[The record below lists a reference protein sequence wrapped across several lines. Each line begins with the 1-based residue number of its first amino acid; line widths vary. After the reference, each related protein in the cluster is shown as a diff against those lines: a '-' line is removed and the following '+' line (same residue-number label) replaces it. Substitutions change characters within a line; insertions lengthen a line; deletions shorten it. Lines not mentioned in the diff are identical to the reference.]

1 MSHTKEINVSDAS
14 RVSGQAPKGD
24 YSLELIQMI
33 SAAVMALDQNVQQD
47 VLVMRKNLL
56 KYINVKECAA
66 EAEYYLTRSNQVD
79 YSFDA
84 ATTVMTTETSIY
96 AATRS
101 LNRETMVM
109 SGSTTWEDISQRAD
123 GE

>member
-47 VLVMRKNLL
+47 VLVYILL
-56 KYINVKECAA
+56 IF
-66 EAEYYLTRSNQVD
+66 T
-79 YSFDA
+79 
-84 ATTVMTTETSIY
+84 
-96 AATRS
+96 
-101 LNRETMVM
+101 
-109 SGSTTWEDISQRAD
+109 
-123 GE
+123 